1 MNADIV
7 FIVPAVKP
15 RIKDESIGTLILA
28 KKAILA
34 GFKVAIVRYWD
45 SKYSPKTD
53 YSKFKKD
60 LIQIIFSYNPKIVSF
75 YCRCEEYH
83 ICIDLSKTI
92 KEEKNQIVISY
103 GGPQAE
109 LVADETL
116 IRFPFIDYICCSEGE
131 NTIIPFLMFL
141 LNNDGTISVSSI
153 EGLVYRNDYGLI
165 IHNKLPA
172 LLDDNYCRNYYYP

>member
-92 KEEKNQIVISY
+92 KEWESQ
-103 GGPQAE
+103 
-109 LVADETL
+109 
-116 IRFPFIDYICCSEGE
+116 
-131 NTIIPFLMFL
+131 
-141 LNNDGTISVSSI
+141 VSDK
-153 EGLVYRNDYGLI
+153 ED
-165 IHNKLPA
+165 
-172 LLDDNYCRNYYYP
+172 YYYKKFSNMETALSKLQSQTSSLTSMLGS